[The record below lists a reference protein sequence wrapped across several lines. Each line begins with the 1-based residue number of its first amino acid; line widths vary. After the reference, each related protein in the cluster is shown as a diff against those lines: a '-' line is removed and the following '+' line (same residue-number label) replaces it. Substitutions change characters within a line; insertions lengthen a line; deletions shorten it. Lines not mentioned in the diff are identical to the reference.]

1 MFWQPRN
8 TAECWACIT
17 DLALKETPHF
27 WKASWLCSHLQFM
40 PSLLALL
47 DSTGLLPQCLR
58 WLLPTHA
65 WKALVTRAQGQ
76 PDCFNSHKSRLF
88 TWLSTWSSPR
98 YTGQFSAGRLK
109 PVLCE
114 PVQVWKLS
122 HCLGFCVPECCNTQ
136 IILGNR
142 PLMSV
147 MLCWLK
153 TAEDLVLHV
162 WLQKENMEWSFR
174 RD

>member
-65 WKALVTRAQGQ
+65 WKALVTWAQGQ